1 MALLVAALLAATPPL
16 ALNDASG
23 VRHRLSD
30 YRGKVVL
37 LNFWATWCEPCKAE
51 LPSIERLRVALAGK
65 PFVVLAVE
73 MDGSA
78 RTASDTAEELRLHFP
93 MLLDRDSSA
102 TSAWNV
108 NLLPTTFLIGPDGA
122 VALSHVGEV
131 DWSSPEW
138 RRKVEALL
146 PKHRDQA
153 SREARPHARR

>member
-1 MALLVAALLAATPPL
+1 
-16 ALNDASG
+16 
-23 VRHRLSD
+23 
-30 YRGKVVL
+30 
-37 LNFWATWCEPCKAE
+37 
-51 LPSIERLRVALAGK
+51 
-65 PFVVLAVE
+65 
-73 MDGSA
+73 
-78 RTASDTAEELRLHFP
+78 

-131 DWSSPEW
+131 DWSSSEW